1 MISQGCVLTR
11 ILLQGDSGK
20 GEKPTHTPRGSID
33 GLPGQSG
40 QLPTPPPTP
49 EQPKQLGSAISCL
62 NIFPG
67 SKGSASDGE
76 FETIEA
82 SKASSLRHPAPLPPL
97 KNIGVSSC
105 MHTHCKMKTY
115 FVSWPAPT
123 SPFAHHSPA
132 LPLSSALPVNC
143 VLAGSIVFHSWAAYL
158 MDCWNDC
165 GCCLQGIRAS

>member
-1 MISQGCVLTR
+1 MKWECWRHPFMISQGCVLTR
-11 ILLQGDSGK
+11 SGLQGESGK

-82 SKASSLRHPAPLPPL
+82 SKASSLRYPAPLPPL
-97 KNIGVSSC
+97 KNIGVSC
-105 MHTHCKMKTY
+105 MHTHYKTQDIFCKLACPSITC
-115 FVSWPAPT
+115 SSSLAC
-123 SPFAHHSPA
+123 SAA
-132 LPLSSALPVNC
+132 LISSASQMHAWWLYC
-143 VLAGSIVFHSWAAYL
+143 VS
-158 MDCWNDC
+158 
-165 GCCLQGIRAS
+165 